1 MKRRM
6 FENSRMK
13 KITAFIMCGALA
25 AASLTGCGAQ
35 QSGSAKDTGDTA
47 QINSEC
53 KAVAEVYQDSGV
65 TMEITENEVPLTG
78 ASAAISTTLM
88 PIASGKVTKGNAQV
102 TFDASNTA
110 DGYVMVKY
118 LEKTDK
124 KLKLIVK
131 GPSGTAYTYN
141 INKIGS
147 YETFPLSDGNGT
159 YTVTA
164 YKNISGTSYSTVYS
178 MTLSVTLKDQFAP
191 FLLPNQYVNYT
202 TGSQVVKKA
211 EELTKGQK
219 TDLDKITSVYNW
231 VIKNISYDKQLA
243 ASVKSGY
250 LPNLDQVLQKKKGI
264 CFDYAAL
271 MTAMLRRDR
280 KSVV

>member
-13 KITAFIMCGALA
+13 KITAFIMCGTLV

-124 KLKLIVK
+124 
-131 GPSGTAYTYN
+131 S
-141 INKIGS
+141 
-147 YETFPLSDGNGT
+147 
-159 YTVTA
+159 
-164 YKNISGTSYSTVYS
+164 
-178 MTLSVTLKDQFAP
+178 
-191 FLLPNQYVNYT
+191 
-202 TGSQVVKKA
+202 
-211 EELTKGQK
+211 
-219 TDLDKITSVYNW
+219 
-231 VIKNISYDKQLA
+231 
-243 ASVKSGY
+243 
-250 LPNLDQVLQKKKGI
+250 
-264 CFDYAAL
+264 
-271 MTAMLRRDR
+271 
-280 KSVV
+280 